1 MSVTPK
7 DFLDSADILSKS
19 GNDEMTQRNVLSR
32 AYYAAYHRSCEFIK
46 PEDSDE
52 NVGVHKRYI
61 NQLMRG
67 ENGSKERKIG
77 GRIKSMYLRRRSA
90 DYLLKD
96 TIKND
101 ATGLQVGTAKELF
114 LLIDA
119 FEKENSG
126 DTESLPPSPPHRPN
140 LKIIK

>member
-7 DFLDSADILSKS
+7 DFLDSAENLSKS
-19 GNDEMTQRNVLSR
+19 GSDEMTQKNILSR

-46 PEDSDE
+46 PEESDE

-77 GRIKSMYLRRRSA
+77 GRIRSMYLRRRSA
-90 DYLLKD
+90 DYLLQD
-96 TIKND
+96 AIKND
-101 ATGLQVGTAKELF
+101 ASGLQLGTAKELF
-114 LLIDA
+114 LLIDG
-119 FEKENSG
+119 FEKENSSV
-126 DTESLPPSPPHRPN
+126 TMSLPHSTPPRPN
-140 LKIIK
+140 LKIVK